1 MKEECMNLIKDV
13 EEILE
18 KELVAEMTKIKED
31 NKFTPGQTDTL
42 KEAVELMTKFKE
54 LEKDEYGNG
63 MGMNAY
69 APRRN
74 QYNGR
79 FMSGDYSMMR
89 SGHSIKDRMV
99 AGLEDIM
106 GVAKNEYEAGMISDA
121 IRYINHME

>member
-18 KELVAEMTKIKED
+18 KELTAELTKIKEA
-31 NKFTPGQTDTL
+31 NKFAPGQADTL

-54 LEKDEYGNG
+54 LEESESGYS

-74 QYNGR
+74 PYNGR
-79 FMSGDYSMMR
+79 YMSGDYSMNR
-89 SGHSIKDRMV
+89 SGHSTKDRMISR
-99 AGLEDIM
+99 LEDMM
-106 GVAKNEYEAGMISDA
+106 GEAKNEYEARMISDA
-121 IRYINHME
+121 ISHIANMG